1 MAGSSEPSLSVLSG
15 PFAGT
20 RFPLSDPTGEV
31 MIGSDP
37 SCAIHL
43 PVPQVSSVHARLSFD
58 ESGAFIQDLSEGR
71 GVFVNDDRVNGRAA
85 VRNGDILWLGSPGEA
100 DAVMLQCRLPPPAPA
115 SDVAASPPLAEA
127 PPPPLADMETEAIF
141 EEAGVSPLPP
151 AEPAATET
159 APTEAGAAEPESFW
173 FEEPPPAEPPPIAAA
188 PEEAFVVDEPQMAPP
203 SFEARTESKPEAA
216 AEGAPSTEV
225 IEEESFAA
233 PLAPEPEE
241 PEAFFA
247 PPPEPAPT
255 FEEEGVAPIVVPEAP
270 PAPERPA
277 PAPPSVAAEVPAP
290 AEEEADEAATA
301 MPPPLPVKA
310 PAPSPPRAAPPVA
323 PAAATAPA
331 AAPPVPAA
339 TAGAARA
346 ARAARAERPPAER
359 PPAEKPPV
367 ARKPPPTAAA
377 RPAPRPRPAGAVA
390 RPPARAGGPP
400 VAAIAVGALLVLGVG
415 GYFGMRAL
423 RSKPAPTP
431 APPVVAEVPP
441 SIPAEQPPVAA
452 TEAPREA
459 APIATPAPPV
469 REETVPVV
477 PMIPPPAPVATPL
490 RPVASIPPPLRGAA
504 PVPARPVPSA
514 PAVRTP
520 PPAPATPAP
529 AMLAAPF
536 IARADAAA
544 NARNYDEAIGLYDE
558 ALKLD
563 PQNAKAAAGKKGALA
578 SKEAARHTFVAGRTT
593 VQTGKEKGGLAGFDT
608 SGVSVKGQAA
618 DFAGRLDLA
627 MEPAQLRPGDAYAL
641 KIYVVNEGKK
651 DIRPSSITFTTTVNG
666 KPSPG
671 TLTPQAKDVNP
682 QQRALVQ
689 EVKGVWPEGVTA
701 WSTEVIVNAGKG
713 ESLRNRLTWK

>member
-1 MAGSSEPSLSVLSG
+1 MAASSEPSLSVLSG

-20 RFPLSDPTGEV
+20 RFPLADPTGEV

-43 PVPQVSSVHARLSFD
+43 PLPQVSGVHARLSFD

-85 VRNGDILWLGSPGEA
+85 VHNGDILWLGSPGEA
-100 DAVMLQCRLPPPAPA
+100 DAVMLQCRLPPPG
-115 SDVAASPPLAEA
+115 SVFEVAASPPPEESL
-127 PPPPLADMETEAIF
+127 PPPLPDMEAETIF
-141 EEAGVSPLPP
+141 EEADASPPLAAEPV
-151 AEPAATET
+151 EPAATEA
-159 APTEAGAAEPESFW
+159 APTEAGGTEPESFW
-173 FEEPPPAEPPPIAAA
+173 FEEPPPPEPPPISAA
-188 PEEAFVVDEPQMAPP
+188 PEEAFVVDEPEMAPP
-203 SFEARTESKPEAA
+203 SLEAPAEAKPEAA
-216 AEGAPSTEV
+216 AESAPAAEI

-241 PEAFFA
+241 PEALFA
-247 PPPEPAPT
+247 PPPEPTPT
-255 FEEEGVAPIVVPEAP
+255 FEEEGVAPVVFPESP
-270 PAPERPA
+270 
-277 PAPPSVAAEVPAP
+277 PPSVTAEVA
-290 AEEEADEAATA
+290 
-301 MPPPLPVKA
+301 A
-310 PAPSPPRAAPPVA
+310 PAPSPPPEAPPVA
-323 PAAATAPA
+323 P
-331 AAPPVPAA
+331 PAA
-339 TAGAARA
+339 TAAAATPPPAAAARA
-346 ARAARAERPPAER
+346 ARTARAPAER
-359 PPAEKPPV
+359 LPAERAPAEKPPTV
-367 ARKPPPTAAA
+367 RKPPPTAGA

-415 GYFGMRAL
+415 AYFGMRAL
-423 RSKPAPTP
+423 TSKPVPTP
-431 APPVVAEVPP
+431 APPTVAEGPP
-441 SIPAEQPPVAA
+441 PTPAEPPPLAA
-452 TEAPREA
+452 TETPREA
-459 APIATPAPPV
+459 APIATPAPTI

-477 PMIPPPAPVATPL
+477 PMTPPPAPL
-490 RPVASIPPPLRGAA
+490 RPVASIPPPSLRGAS
-504 PVPARPVPSA
+504 PPAVRPVPSA

-529 AMLAAPF
+529 AVLAAPF
-536 IARADAAA
+536 IAKADAAA

-558 ALKLD
+558 ALKVD

-578 SKEAARHTFVAGRTT
+578 SREAARHTFVAGRTT

-608 SGVSVKGQAA
+608 SGVSVKGQSA

-666 KPSPG
+666 KPAPG
-671 TLTPQAKDVNP
+671 TLTAQAKDVSP
-682 QQRALVQ
+682 QQRSLVQ